1 MAARLERAQSHIHA
15 IATATSEQRVAAALV
30 MLAERTGTPR
40 KGSIL
45 LDVPLSRDD
54 LASLTGTVS
63 ETVSRVLAQLRR
75 DGVIETV
82 RRWVD
87 RNRVVSGTSVSVR
100 VDLGGCRSIKPHTTA
115 NHTVQAHT

>member
-15 IATATSEQRVAAALV
+15 IAAATSEQRVAAALV

-75 DGVIETV
+75 AGVIETG
-82 RRWVD
+82 RRWV
-87 RNRVVSGTSVSVR
+87 SVT
-100 VDLGGCRSIKPHTTA
+100 DLDTLRHRAAICSILQSPPRKLSRG
-115 NHTVQAHT
+115 VLLRY